1 LITNQRTIHALTH
14 SLSDDYS
21 TRILIS
27 AVLKGKSVEDLSR
40 ENDIPL
46 STCYRRVHELLEDGM
61 LVVER
66 IVVTPDGKKYELL
79 RSAFKSMSLRLE
91 NGQIVVDA
99 IENEEI
105 ADKLHEMWMAV
116 RWQDQIAR

>member
-1 LITNQRTIHALTH
+1 M
-14 SLSDDYS
+14 SDDYS